1 MSTSNLASYLNDHL
15 AGSVAALELVRH
27 LVDAS
32 TDAELRRFFQ
42 QLRLDLQADQDA
54 LERVLKDAGVSESSL
69 RQAAAWLLDKAG
81 WTKMKLAG
89 TEPSGLGMLE
99 ALEGL
104 LLGIAGKRALWR
116 ALSVTTLP
124 GAFAEL
130 ERRADEQI
138 ALVDERR
145 LAVAKAALAAS

>member
-1 MSTSNLASYLNDHL
+1 M
-15 AGSVAALELVRH
+15 
-27 LVDAS
+27 
-32 TDAELRRFFQ
+32 
-42 QLRLDLQADQDA
+42 
-54 LERVLKDAGVSESSL
+54 KDAAASESGL

-89 TEPSGLGMLE
+89 TEPSGLGMLQ
-99 ALEGL
+99 ALEAL

-130 ERRADEQI
+130 ERRADDQI
-138 ALVDERR
+138 AEVEARR
-145 LAVAKAALAAS
+145 LAVAKAALTAT